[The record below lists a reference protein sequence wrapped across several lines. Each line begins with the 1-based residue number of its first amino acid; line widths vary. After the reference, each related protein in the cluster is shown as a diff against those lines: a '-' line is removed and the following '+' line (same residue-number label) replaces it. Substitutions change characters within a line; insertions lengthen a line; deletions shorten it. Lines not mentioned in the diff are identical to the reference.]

1 MCLGEVARVRA
12 VSAAG
17 SLVVAAGGRTLTVSS
32 LLLDRVPEAGEWVLA
47 HAGHAMT
54 VLTDAE
60 AAEALAVR
68 ALIDEGTP

>member
-1 MCLGEVARVRA
+1 MHA

-17 SLVVAAGGRTLTVSS
+17 SLIVDAGGRTVTVSS

-47 HAGHAMT
+47 HAGHALA

-68 ALIDEGTP
+68 TRMDEGTP

>member
-1 MCLGEVARVRA
+1 MCLGEVARVHA

-17 SLVVAAGGRTLTVSS
+17 SLVVDVGGRTVTVSS
-32 LLLDRVPEAGEWVLA
+32 LLLDRVPDAGEWVLA
-47 HAGHAMT
+47 HAGHALA

-68 ALIDEGTP
+68 ARMDEGTP